1 MDVQYG
7 VRFTLEDQLG
17 HEADLEEYVRG
28 KMRSVTKKQADELTQ
43 EILGKA
49 SGVFMWVV
57 LVIDILNK
65 EFQRGRMFAVK
76 KRLQEIPPKL
86 SDLFRDILTRD
97 NENMDD
103 LLLSIQWILFAKRP
117 LQLEEYYFA
126 LVAGLDRDSLAEWDT
141 EQISKESM
149 NQFMVSSSK
158 GLAEMTKSKNAI
170 VQFIHE
176 SVRDFLL
183 KDDGLTTLW
192 PGLRD
197 NPEALQVNDS
207 RLLSMQP

>member
-43 EILGKA
+43 EILRKA

-65 EFQRGRMFAVK
+65 EFQRGRIFAVK

-103 LLLSIQWILFAKRP
+103 LLLSIQWILFANRP

-126 LVAGLDRDSLAEWDT
+126 LVAGLDCDSLAEWDI

-158 GLAEMTKSKNAI
+158 GLAEMTKSKNAT

-176 SVRDFLL
+176 SVN
-183 KDDGLTTLW
+183 G
-192 PGLRD
+192 
-197 NPEALQVNDS
+197 S